1 MIFEAILNMVS
12 ALLQLVFGWINLPDL
27 PASITSL
34 IDEFFGYIEG
44 GMGIIGIFL
53 DLDVVRVL
61 LPILIVVI
69 NFEEVWKFVMFI
81 VRKIPFLGIH

>member
-34 IDEFFGYIEG
+34 IDEFFDYIRG

>member
-12 ALLQLVFGWINLPDL
+12 TLLKLVFGWINLPDL
-27 PASITSL
+27 PASITGL
-34 IDEFFGYIEG
+34 IDEFFGYIQG
-44 GMGIIGIFL
+44 AMGLIGIFL